1 MQKYRN
7 TPIHQYRDRER
18 KHHGKK
24 YPFPV
29 HTLAVHP
36 VHILTVHPVHI
47 LAVHPVH
54 TLAVHP
60 VHTLAVHH
68 VHTLAVN
75 PEESCSYTAY
85 CSVRDGHLF

>member
-24 YPFPV
+24 YPF
-29 HTLAVHP
+29 
-36 VHILTVHPVHI
+36 
-47 LAVHPVH
+47 PVH